1 MFAHPIMVRTSMVGN
16 YIEDQPHAE
25 VIKLAMERVE
35 VVPASNG
42 GVRFVSLIGKWQPG
56 HIVEGPPRQP
66 FALSCKQRNLSARKL
81 SSFWRPRP
89 HSNQIKESNPDR

>member
-1 MFAHPIMVRTSMVGN
+1 MVGN

-42 GVRFVSLIGKWQPG
+42 GVRFVSLNGKWRAG
-56 HIVEGPPRQP
+56 HIVEGPARQA
-66 FALSCKQRNLSARKL
+66 FVISCEQRNLSARKL
-81 SSFWRPRP
+81 SSFWAARP
-89 HSNQIKESNPDR
+89 HSHQINEVNAERS